1 MKEFFRKKMVALKRK
16 PQTIAFIV
24 LVVSFLIYSLN
35 LRNIS
40 DTTAQINTTGMG
52 LTGFATMLFSM
63 LSLLTFLNSFPH
75 RKRVNVPMLV
85 LFFIMQGIIIFCDNY
100 YLSKINW
107 RMHIEA
113 EAGYD
118 ALVSW
123 LAKNAYVYKAYN
135 MLNTHMVF
143 VIVTIA
149 LVVLLPLYSKL
160 LRKVKTSIDVEGN
173 ENMGEIEIAS
183 EN

>member
-24 LVVSFLIYSLN
+24 LVISFLIYSLN

-75 RKRVNVPMLV
+75 RKKANMPMLV
-85 LFFIMQGIIIFCDNY
+85 LFFIMQGIIIGCDFY
-100 YLSKINW
+100 YQSKINW
-107 RMHIEA
+107 RI
-113 EAGYD
+113 AGEIAAGND
-118 ALVSW
+118 VVAWLV
-123 LAKNAYVYKAYN
+123 KNVYVYKAYN
-135 MLNTHMVF
+135 MLKIHVGF
-143 VIVTIA
+143 VIAT
-149 LVVLLPLYSKL
+149 LVLVALLPVYSKL
-160 LRKVKTSIDVEGN
+160 LKKIKTSIDVEGN
-173 ENMGEIEIAS
+173 EGMGDIEIAGD
-183 EN
+183 N

>member
-1 MKEFFRKKMVALKRK
+1 MVALKRK
-16 PQTIAFIV
+16 PQTIAFV
-24 LVVSFLIYSLN
+24 MLVITFLLYSLN
-35 LRNIS
+35 LRNVS

-75 RKRVNVPMLV
+75 RKSVNVPMLV
-85 LFFIMQGIIIFCDNY
+85 LFFGMQGIIIFCDYY
-100 YLSKINW
+100 YLSKIEW
-107 RMHIEA
+107 RIAQEIT
-113 EAGYD
+113 AGND
-118 ALVSW
+118 LVAW
-123 LAKNAYVYKAYN
+123 LAKNAYVYKAYK
-135 MLNTHMVF
+135 MLNTHVIL

-160 LRKVKTSIDVEGN
+160 LKKINTSIDVEGN
-173 ENMGEIEIAS
+173 EGMGEIEIAG

>member
-16 PQTIAFIV
+16 PQTIAFVV
-24 LVVSFLIYSLN
+24 LIVSFLIYSLN

-63 LSLLTFLNSFPH
+63 LSILTFLNSFPH
-75 RKRVNVPMLV
+75 RKNVNVPMLV
-85 LFFIMQGIIIFCDNY
+85 LFFLMQGIIIFCDQY

-107 RMHIEA
+107 RIANEIA
-113 EAGYD
+113 AGND
-118 ALVSW
+118 VVAW
-123 LAKNAYVYKAYN
+123 LAKNAYVYKAYK
-135 MLNTHMVF
+135 MLNTHTIF
-143 VIVTIA
+143 VGVTVG
-149 LVVLLPLYSKL
+149 LVALLPVYSKL
-160 LRKVKTSIDVEGN
+160 LKKINTSIEVEGN
-173 ENMGEIEIAS
+173 EDMGEIEIAS

>member
-1 MKEFFRKKMVALKRK
+1 MVALKRK

-40 DTTAQINTTGMG
+40 DTTQINTTGMG

-107 RMHIEA
+107 RI
-113 EAGYD
+113 AGEISAGND
-118 ALVSW
+118 VVAW

>member
-24 LVVSFLIYSLN
+24 LIVSFLIYSLN

-75 RKRVNVPMLV
+75 RKNVNVPMLV
-85 LFFIMQGIIIFCDNY
+85 LFFLMQGIIIFCDFY

-107 RMHIEA
+107 RIANEIA
-113 EAGYD
+113 AGND
-118 ALVSW
+118 VVAW
-123 LAKNAYVYKAYN
+123 LAKNAYVYKAYK
-135 MLNTHMVF
+135 MLNTHIGF
-143 VIVTIA
+143 VIATLA
-149 LVVLLPLYSKL
+149 LVVLLPVYSKL
-160 LRKVKTSIDVEGN
+160 LKKVKTSIDVAGN
-173 ENMGEIEIAS
+173 EGMGEIEIAG
-183 EN
+183 EE

>member
-35 LRNIS
+35 LRNVS

-75 RKRVNVPMLV
+75 RKRVNIPMLV

-107 RMHIEA
+107 RI
-113 EAGYD
+113 AGEISAGND
-118 ALVSW
+118 VVAW

-160 LRKVKTSIDVEGN
+160 LRKVKTSIDVEDN